1 MTNLTR
7 AVLALLVLSHL
18 FLHVGMGFGH
28 GAPDLFLV
36 AALVA
41 GRLSQVGVAAGL
53 GFGLGLLEDAFS
65 VLSFGSNAF
74 ALAVTG
80 IAASRSR
87 DLFVGDSV
95 LFLFFYFLVG
105 KWVRDLLAW
114 LVSDAMVRD
123 SFVQH
128 LLVDAPLAG
137 VYAAAAGIA
146 VVTLLRTQPGSWE

>member
-7 AVLALLVLSHL
+7 AVLALLVLAHL
-18 FLHVGMGFGH
+18 FLHVGMGFGG

-41 GRLSQVGVAAGL
+41 GRLSRVGAAAGL
-53 GFGLGLLEDAFS
+53 GFGLGILEDAFS

-87 DLFVGDSV
+87 DLFVGDSLV
-95 LFLFFYFLVG
+95 FLFFYFLVG

-114 LVSDAMVRD
+114 LVSDATVRD
-123 SFVQH
+123 GFVEH
-128 LLVDAPLAG
+128 LLIDAPTAG

-146 VVTLLRTQPGSWE
+146 VVSLLRTQAGSWE

>member
-18 FLHVGMGFGH
+18 FLHVGMGFGR

-36 AALVA
+36 AVLVA
-41 GRLSQVGVAAGL
+41 GRLSQVGGAAGF
-53 GFGLGLLEDAFS
+53 GFGVGLLEDAFS

-74 ALAVTG
+74 AMAVIG
-80 IAASRSR
+80 IAAARSR
-87 DLFVGDSV
+87 DLFVGDSL

-105 KWVRDLLAW
+105 KWLRDLLAW
-114 LVSDAMVRD
+114 LVSDATVRD
-123 SFVQH
+123 GFVEH
-128 LLVDAPLAG
+128 LLIDAPTSG